1 MVMKTKT
8 LWTGLIGSLVVWGGN
23 TSVLNAQVTIPT
35 KVQTLEDLKN
45 IQNQIQVVV
54 KKVRPA
60 TVALTSTKSGASG
73 SGVIVNKDGLILT
86 AAHVVQG
93 NEEMSVIFSNGKAF
107 TAKVLGSNRTK
118 DVAMLQ
124 LVNKKNWP
132 FAEIGDSD
140 ALEIGGHVIAMG
152 HAGGYDTRRP
162 APVRFGRLLSKNRKG
177 FITSDSV
184 LIGGD
189 SGGPLFDIDGKVV
202 GINSSIGQSW
212 LTNNHAGI
220 SALVKDWD
228 RLLKGDT
235 WGKLNQ
241 NPLADPDSPVMG
253 FTFEESRDN
262 DGVVVMEVL
271 DDSPANRA
279 GFKQGD
285 VLVAI
290 ENEKVENGRDLL
302 VALNHHKPKDTVEVS
317 LKREDEEIKLKITL
331 SRRGDFFKR

>member
-1 MVMKTKT
+1 MKTKN
-8 LWTGLIGSLVVWGGN
+8 LWTGLIGSLVVLSGN
-23 TSVLNAQVTIPT
+23 TSMLNAQVTIPT
-35 KVQTLEDLKN
+35 KVQTLQDLKD
-45 IQNQIQVVV
+45 IQNQIQAVV

-60 TVALTSTKSGASG
+60 TVALTSTRSGASG
-73 SGVIVNKDGLILT
+73 SGVIVNKGGLILT

-93 NEEMSVIFSNGKAF
+93 NEEMSIIFPNGKAF
-107 TAKVLGSNRTK
+107 IAKVLGSNRTK

-124 LVNKKNWP
+124 LVKKKDWP

-140 ALEIGGHVIAMG
+140 ALKIGEHVIAMG

-162 APVRFGRLLSKNRKG
+162 APVRFGRLLSKNKKG

-189 SGGPLFDIDGKVV
+189 SGGPLFDMNGKVV

-212 LTNNHAGI
+212 LTNNHASI
-220 SALVKDWD
+220 SALVQDWD
-228 RLLKGDT
+228 RLLQGDT

-241 NPLADPDSPVMG
+241 NPMADPDSPVMG
-253 FTFEESRDN
+253 FTFEETRN
-262 DGVVVMEVL
+262 KGVMVMEVL
-271 DDSPANRA
+271 DDSPAKEA

-290 ENEKVENGRDLL
+290 ENEKVKNGRDLL
-302 VALNHHKPKDTVEVS
+302 VALNHHKPKDTIEIT
-317 LKREDEEIKLKITL
+317 LIRDEEEIKRMITL
-331 SRRGDFFKR
+331 SRRGDFFKRK

>member
-1 MVMKTKT
+1 MKTKN
-8 LWTGLIGSLVVWGGN
+8 LWTGLIGSLVVFSGN
-23 TSVLNAQVTIPT
+23 TFLLNAQVTAPA
-35 KVQTLEDLKN
+35 KVQSLEDLKR
-45 IQNQIQVVV
+45 IQDQIKAVV

-73 SGVIVNKDGLILT
+73 SGVIVNKNGLILT

-93 NEEMSVIFSNGKAF
+93 NEEMSIIFPDGKAF

-124 LVNKKNWP
+124 LVKKKNWP

-140 ALEIGGHVIAMG
+140 ALKIGGYVIAMG

-189 SGGPLFDIDGKVV
+189 SGGPLFDINGKIV

-212 LTNNHAGI
+212 LTNNHASI
-220 SALVKDWD
+220 SALVQDWD

-235 WGKLNQ
+235 WGELNQ

-253 FTFEESRDN
+253 FTFEENRN
-262 DGVVVMEVL
+262 KGVIVMEVL
-271 DDSPANRA
+271 DDSPAKKA
-279 GFKQGD
+279 GFKSGD

-290 ENEKVENGRDLL
+290 ENEKVKNGRDLL
-302 VALNHHKPKDTVEVS
+302 VALNRYKPKDTVEVS
-317 LKREDEEIKLKITL
+317 LKREQEKIKLKITL

>member
-1 MVMKTKT
+1 MKTKN
-8 LWTGLIGSLVVWGGN
+8 LWTGLIGSFVVWSGN
-23 TSVLNAQVTIPT
+23 ASVLNAQVTIPT
-35 KVQTLEDLKN
+35 KVQTLDDLKK
-45 IQNQIQVVV
+45 IENQIQAVV

-60 TVALTSTKSGASG
+60 TVALTSTRSGASG
-73 SGVIVNKDGLILT
+73 SGVIINKDGLILT

-93 NEEMSVIFSNGKAF
+93 NEEMSIIFPNGKAF
-107 TAKVLGSNRTK
+107 IAKVLGSNRTK

-124 LVNKKNWP
+124 LVKKKNWP

-140 ALEIGGHVIAMG
+140 ALKIGGYVIAMG

-162 APVRFGRLLSKNRKG
+162 APVRFGRLLSKNKKG

-189 SGGPLFDIDGKVV
+189 SGGPLFDMNGKVV

-220 SALVKDWD
+220 SALVQDWD

-235 WGKLNQ
+235 WGKLVK
-241 NPLADPDSPVMG
+241 NPMNDPDSPVMG
-253 FTFEESRDN
+253 FTFEEARDN
-262 DGVVVMEVL
+262 KGVIVMEVL
-271 DDSPANRA
+271 DDSPAKRA

-285 VLVAI
+285 VLVEI
-290 ENEKVENGRDLL
+290 ENEKVKNERDLL
-302 VALNHHKPKDTVEVS
+302 VALNRHKPNDTVEII
-317 LKREDEEIKLKITL
+317 LMRAEEEIKLMITL
-331 SRRGDFFKR
+331 SRRGEFFRR

>member
-1 MVMKTKT
+1 MKIKK
-8 LWTGLIGSLVVWGGN
+8 LWTGFIVSLVLFSGN
-23 TSVLNAQVTIPT
+23 SSVISAQVSTPIE
-35 KVQTLEDLKN
+35 VQTLEDLKR
-45 IQNQIQVVV
+45 IQNQIQMVV

-73 SGVIVNKDGLILT
+73 SGVIVNKGGLILT

-93 NEEMSVIFSNGKAF
+93 NEEMSIIFPNGKAF
-107 TAKVLGSNRTK
+107 IAKVLGSNRTK

-124 LVNKKNWP
+124 LVKKKDWP
-132 FAEIGDSD
+132 FVEIGDSD

-177 FITSDSV
+177 FITSDSI

-189 SGGPLFDIDGKVV
+189 SGGPLFDINGKVV

-212 LTNNHAGI
+212 HTNNHAGI
-220 SALVKDWD
+220 SALVLDWD

-235 WGKLNQ
+235 WGELNQ
-241 NPLADPDSPVMG
+241 NPMADPDSPVMG
-253 FTFEESRDN
+253 FTFEETRN
-262 DGVVVMEVL
+262 QGVVVMEVL
-271 DDSPANRA
+271 NDSPAMRA
-279 GFKQGD
+279 GFKTGD
-285 VLVAI
+285 ILVSI
-290 ENEKVENGRDLL
+290 ENEKVKNGRDLL
-302 VALNHHKPKDTVEVS
+302 VALNRYKPKDTVEIM
-317 LKREDEEIKLKITL
+317 LMRDEEEIKLKITL

>member
-1 MVMKTKT
+1 MNKNV
-8 LWTGLIGSLVVWGGN
+8 WIGLIGSFALWGAN
-23 TSVLNAQVTIPT
+23 TSVLNAQEVTKIS
-35 KVQTLEDLKN
+35 TLDDLKKV
-45 IQNQIQVVV
+45 QNQIQGVV

-93 NEEMSVIFSNGKAF
+93 NEEMSVIFPNGKAF
-107 TAKVLGSNRTK
+107 IAKVLGSNRTK

-124 LVNKKNWP
+124 LVKKKNWP
-132 FAEIGDSD
+132 FAEIGNSD
-140 ALEIGGHVIAMG
+140 AMKIGDHVIAMG

-162 APVRFGRLLSKNRKG
+162 APVRFGRLLSKNRRG

-189 SGGPLFDIDGKVV
+189 SGGPLFDINGKVV

-235 WGKLNQ
+235 WGQLNR
-241 NPLADPDSPVMG
+241 NPMADPDSPVMG
-253 FTFEESRDN
+253 FTFEETRN
-262 DGVVVMEVL
+262 KGVIVMEVL
-271 DDSPANRA
+271 DNSPARKA
-279 GFKQGD
+279 GFREGD
-285 VLVAI
+285 ILVAI
-290 ENEKVENGRDLL
+290 GNEKVKNGRDLL
-302 VALNHHKPKDTVEVS
+302 VALNHHKPNDTVEVT
-317 LKREDEEIKLKITL
+317 LLRDETKVVKKITL
-331 SRRGDFFKR
+331 SRRGEFFKR

>member
-1 MVMKTKT
+1 MVMKTKN
-8 LWTGLIGSLVVWGGN
+8 LRLGLIGSLGVLSVSS
-23 TSVLNAQVTIPT
+23 SVLIAQVTAPSS
-35 KVQTLEDLKN
+35 VQTLEDLKRV
-45 IQNQIQVVV
+45 QDQIQIVV

-73 SGVIVNKDGLILT
+73 SGVIVTKDGLILT

-93 NEEMSVIFSNGKAF
+93 NEEMSIIFPDGKAYI
-107 TAKVLGSNRTK
+107 AKVLGSNRTK

-124 LVNKKNWP
+124 LVKKKDWP
-132 FAEIGDSD
+132 FVEIGDSD
-140 ALEIGGHVIAMG
+140 GLMIGGHVIAMG

-189 SGGPLFDIDGKVV
+189 SGGPLFDINGKVV

-212 LTNNHAGI
+212 HTNNHAGI
-220 SALVKDWD
+220 SALVLDWD

-235 WGKLNQ
+235 WGQLNQ

-253 FTFEESRDN
+253 FTFEETTN
-262 DGVVVMEVL
+262 NKGVVVMEVL
-271 DDSPANRA
+271 DDSPAREA

-285 VLVAI
+285 ILVAI
-290 ENEKVENGRDLL
+290 ENEQVNDGRDLL
-302 VALNHHKPKDTVEVS
+302 VALNRHKPTDVIEV
-317 LKREDEEIKLKITL
+317 LLMRGEEEIKLKITL

>member
-1 MVMKTKT
+1 MKTKN
-8 LWTGLIGSLVVWGGN
+8 LCTGLIGSLVVFSGN
-23 TSVLNAQVTIPT
+23 TILLNAQVTAPA
-35 KVQTLEDLKN
+35 KVQNLEDLKR
-45 IQNQIQVVV
+45 IQDQIKAVV

-73 SGVIVNKDGLILT
+73 SGVIVNKNGLILT

-93 NEEMSVIFSNGKAF
+93 NEEMSIIFPDGKAF

-124 LVNKKNWP
+124 LVKKKNWP

-140 ALEIGGHVIAMG
+140 ALKIGGYVIAMG

-189 SGGPLFDIDGKVV
+189 SGGPLFDINGKIV

-212 LTNNHAGI
+212 LTNNHASI
-220 SALVKDWD
+220 SALVQDWD

-235 WGKLNQ
+235 WGELNQ

-253 FTFEESRDN
+253 FTFEENRN
-262 DGVVVMEVL
+262 KGVIVMEVL
-271 DDSPANRA
+271 DDSPAKKA
-279 GFKQGD
+279 GFKSGD

-290 ENEKVENGRDLL
+290 ENEKVKNGRDLL
-302 VALNHHKPKDTVEVS
+302 VALNRYKPKDTVEVS
-317 LKREDEEIKLKITL
+317 LKREQEKIKLKITL
-331 SRRGDFFKR
+331 SRRGEFFKR